1 MTDTTAHPPIASRA
15 EWLAARKALLT
26 KERELTKARDAVN
39 ALRRRLPMV
48 PRRQELR
55 VRFTSNGEKS
65 LLDLFDGRRQL
76 VVYHFMFDPSWEKG
90 CPGCTGFVDSMG
102 DTASLLNARDTT
114 FTVIA
119 RAPLE
124 KLQRYRAMKGW
135 KQELVSSNRTDF
147 NYDFHTTQD
156 ETHRAGGA
164 QLSRQSRARAAR
176 PGAFRTRREPRH
188 ERVLPHRRRDLPHV
202 LDFRARHRGHCQ
214 RREHARPHAVR
225 PAGRLRGF
233 AGRLATA
240 SDVRLSSRS
249 HPSAKRSAPVATARP
264 SATSASMIS
273 ASFADGGSSVAS
285 WLSSSAAGM

>member
-1 MTDTTAHPPIASRA
+1 MTDATAHPPIVSRA
-15 EWLAARKALLT
+15 EWLIARKALLT

-48 PRRQELR
+48 SVEKNYA
-55 VRFTSNGEKS
+55 FDTSNGEKS

-124 KLQRYRAMKGW
+124 KLQRYRAMQGW

-147 NYDFHTTQD
+147 NYDFHATQD
-156 ETHRAGGA
+156 ESIAPVEHNYHDKAELERRGQARFA
-164 QLSRQSRARAAR
+164 QGENHGMSVFFRIDDAIFHTYSTFARGTEGIVSAVSMLDLTPFGRQ
-176 PGAFRTRREPRH
+176 E
-188 ERVLPHRRRDLPHV
+188 
-202 LDFRARHRGHCQ
+202 DF
-214 RREHARPHAVR
+214 EDS
-225 PAGRLRGF
+225 PAGW
-233 AGRLATA
+233 
-240 SDVRLSSRS
+240 
-249 HPSAKRSAPVATARP
+249 PQRP
-264 SATSASMIS
+264 TY
-273 ASFADGGSSVAS
+273 G
-285 WLSSSAAGM
+285 